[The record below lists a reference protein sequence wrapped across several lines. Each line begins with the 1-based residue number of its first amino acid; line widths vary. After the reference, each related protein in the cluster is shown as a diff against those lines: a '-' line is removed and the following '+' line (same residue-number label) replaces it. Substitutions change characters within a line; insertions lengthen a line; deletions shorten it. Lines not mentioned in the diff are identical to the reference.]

1 MCGRFT
7 LTTSNDELMQRFG
20 VYITEN
26 LQKRWNIAP
35 GQTSLVIKAEDKLGQ
50 LSAFQAAFGTDMPQ
64 SGKRLINARL
74 ETVEEKPTFR
84 HAFQATRCLVPANG
98 WFEWAAPKKPYYIQ
112 IKDGRVMAFAGLLLK
127 DLTGKSDK
135 PHFVIMTGA
144 AEGHLEKLHHRTPL
158 VLPQGCWQDWL
169 GGDITAARRCLIPP
183 RSTFFTAHA
192 VSNDVGKVANDH
204 EGLVRP
210 IDPIAVAEQE
220 ALL

>member
-7 LTTSNDELMQRFG
+7 LTTTNDELMQRFG

-35 GQTSLVIKAEDKLGQ
+35 GQTSLVITADTGANNP
-50 LSAFQAAFGTDMPQ
+50 SGFQAVFGTDMPKT
-64 SGKRLINARL
+64 GKRLINARL

-84 HAFQATRCLVPANG
+84 QAFQATRCLVPANG
-98 WFEWAAPKKPYYIQ
+98 WFAWAAPKKPYYIQ
-112 IKDGRVMAFAGLLLK
+112 ITDGRVMAFAGLLLR
-127 DLTGKSDK
+127 DLTGKSDA

-158 VLPQGCWQDWL
+158 VLPQGCWRDWL
-169 GGDITAARRCLIPP
+169 CGDVAAARGCLIPP
-183 RSTFFTAHA
+183 RSTFFTAHG

-210 IDPIAVAEQE
+210 IDPIAGAEQT

>member
-7 LTTSNDELMQRFG
+7 LTTTNDELMQRFG

-35 GQTSLVIKAEDKLGQ
+35 GQTSLVITADTGANNP
-50 LSAFQAAFGTDMPQ
+50 SGFQAVFGTDMPQ
-64 SGKRLINARL
+64 TGKRLINARL

-84 HAFQATRCLVPANG
+84 QAFQATRCLVPANG

-112 IKDGRVMAFAGLLLK
+112 ITDGRVMAFAGLLLR
-127 DLTGKSDK
+127 DLTGKSDA

-158 VLPQGCWQDWL
+158 VLPQGCWRDWL
-169 GGDITAARRCLIPP
+169 CGDVAAARGCLIPP
-183 RSTFFTAHA
+183 RSTFFTAHG

-210 IDPIAVAEQE
+210 IDPIAGAEQT